1 MLTAA
6 RTLLGAQ
13 AQVHSAAILQLRA
26 RTAALADAEV
36 AGALHDSRSLVK
48 LWAQRS
54 TLHLMPTADLGDLLA
69 LRRLK
74 QPEYHAW
81 YSREGL
87 PPERVA
93 VLIDAVVQALADGPH
108 SRMDLSRRLV
118 PQLGDWAQPWLE
130 HSWGGVLKL
139 ACALGHLCHG
149 PPRPDDNEA
158 AFVGLPAWLGQAPVV
173 PADSAHGVANFL
185 RRYLAAYGPATPSDF
200 RKFAGIPAG
209 PCRQAFQNL
218 AGELLAVELDGR
230 PAYALA
236 RDEEALRRAEMP
248 AGHLAVLPL
257 FDPWLLAHA
266 DTAQVVDARHRTA
279 IYRQAG
285 WISAVVLRQGRVAAT
300 WTHRRLAVQGQP
312 VWEVEL
318 APLSRLTKAER
329 RVVLDR
335 LRHLSGGLDVRYAGG

>member
-1 MLTAA
+1 
-6 RTLLGAQ
+6 LGAQ

-36 AGALHDSRSLVK
+36 AEALYDSRRLVK

-54 TLHLMPTADLGDLLA
+54 TLHLVPTADLGDLLA

-87 PPERVA
+87 PPDRVA

-149 PPRPDDNEA
+149 PLRPDDNEA
-158 AFVGLPAWLGQAPVV
+158 AFVGLPAWLGQAPLAS
-173 PADSAHGVANFL
+173 ADSAAGVANIL
-185 RRYLAAYGPATPSDF
+185 RRYLAVFGPATPSDF

-209 PCRQAFQNL
+209 PCRQAFQDL
-218 AGELLAVELDGR
+218 GGELLAVDLDGR

-266 DTAQVVDARHRTA
+266 DTGQVVEEKHRAA

-300 WTHRRLAVQGQP
+300 WSHRRLTAKGTTL
-312 VWEVEL
+312 WEVEL
-318 APLSRLTKAER
+318 TPLGRVTKAER
-329 RVVLDR
+329 RLILGR
-335 LRHLSGGLDVRYAGG
+335 LRHLSGGLDVRYPAE